1 MGTSLIVFDKEIS
14 MTTTEQQP
22 YTDPS
27 VHKPKDSHVED
38 LIDES
43 SEESFPASD
52 PPAVSPKRDPVA
64 PKTGETSE
72 RDDKAKNEGP

>member
-1 MGTSLIVFDKEIS
+1 MAS
-14 MTTTEQQP
+14 TERDP
-22 YTDPS
+22 TCTDPS

-64 PKTGETSE
+64 PKTGETPPG
-72 RDDKAKNEGP
+72 DDKAKNAGT

>member
-1 MGTSLIVFDKEIS
+1 MAS
-14 MTTTEQQP
+14 TEREP
-22 YTDPS
+22 ACTDPS

-72 RDDKAKNEGP
+72 RGDKAKNEGT

>member
-1 MGTSLIVFDKEIS
+1 MINP
-14 MTTTEQQP
+14 EQQP
-22 YTDPS
+22 CTDPS

-52 PPAVSPKRDPVA
+52 PPAVSPKRDPVDPKPCAA
-64 PKTGETSE
+64 P
-72 RDDKAKNEGP
+72 DNKAKKEGT

>member
-1 MGTSLIVFDKEIS
+1 
-14 MTTTEQQP
+14 MTTTPQKP

-64 PKTGETSE
+64 PKAGETGG
-72 RDDKAKNEGP
+72 RDNKGKNESP

>member
-1 MGTSLIVFDKEIS
+1 MAS
-14 MTTTEQQP
+14 TEREP
-22 YTDPS
+22 ACTDPS

-64 PKTGETSE
+64 PKTERPEPETPE
-72 RDDKAKNEGP
+72 RDDQGKNEG